1 MAARKPPTLSTAVRA
16 LAQAALA
23 LPGVAAA
30 ETQGDYLYSYYHEGD
45 IPAARSSSGNA
56 AQRYDVQSQVFRLL
70 APDGERTY
78 GVDFTYETMS
88 GASPWYV
95 QPSAGVGSAPVVV
108 MSGASIRDKRY
119 ALDGSAALPLARG
132 AVTLSAGISEEDDY
146 SSISG
151 GVAVERPDAQDLVTW
166 STGLSYSADRLDPTQ
181 GATETSTRGDDKSTA
196 SLFGGVS
203 VVLDRRT
210 VVQLGANYQHNEG
223 YLSDPY
229 KKVYVASLPNPLQE
243 FDTRPD
249 ERNGWAAT
257 AKLRRHVP
265 AADAALHADYRFY
278 ADDWDVQSNTLEL
291 AWHQHLGADWQLAPS
306 ARWYSQTAASFYAPY
321 FATVPADGHMTS
333 DYRLSPFGAI
343 TLRLDLDG
351 TRDRAGFGVGVE
363 YYEASGD
370 YALQSVPDENPALLR
385 YVSGHLRFS
394 YRF

>member
-1 MAARKPPTLSTAVRA
+1 MAAKPPALSKAVRA

-45 IPAARSSSGNA
+45 VPAARSSSGRA
-56 AQRYDVQSQVFRLL
+56 AQRYDVQTHLFRLVK
-70 APDGERTY
+70 PSGDKNY
-78 GVDFTYETMS
+78 GVEFTFETMS

-95 QPSAGVGSAPVVV
+95 APSGGVGSAPVVV
-108 MSGASIRDKRY
+108 MSGASVDEQRY
-119 ALDGSAALPLARG
+119 ALDGSATLPLERG
-132 AVTLSAGISEEDDY
+132 KVTLSGGLSEENDY

-151 GVAVERPDAQDLVTW
+151 GVAVERPDAQDVATW
-166 STGLSYSADRLDPTQ
+166 SAGLGYSADRLDPQQ
-181 GATETSTRGDDKSTA
+181 GTTETSTRGADKSTA

-210 VVQLGANYQHNEG
+210 VVQFGANYQYNEG

-243 FDTRPD
+243 FDTRPG

-265 AADAALHADYRFY
+265 GADASLHADYRFY

-291 AWHQHLGADWQLAPS
+291 GWHQRLAADWQLAPS

-351 TRDRAGFGVGVE
+351 ARGPAGFGIGVE